1 MFFNHLVYLFEAL
14 GQLLLGGFH
23 LIVRLRCALMECAL
37 NVIQGLVGELGLMKV
52 DLDTI
57 ELGLMTPYGMQ

>member
-1 MFFNHLVYLFEAL
+1 M
-14 GQLLLGGFH
+14 LGGFH